1 MLDACIL
8 ESKVWVM
15 AEFLDTII
23 DIYAEDNSDQLANEI
38 KLLEKLQ
45 TLIPCFRNK
54 VRSYFNL
61 NIISNYRIHIL
72 NLLLKLF
79 FIYR

>member
-1 MLDACIL
+1 
-8 ESKVWVM
+8 M

>member
-1 MLDACIL
+1 ML

-54 VRSYFNL
+54 VRF
-61 NIISNYRIHIL
+61 
-72 NLLLKLF
+72 LLQFEYHL
-79 FIYR
+79 

>member
-45 TLIPCFRNK
+45 TLIPCFKNK
-54 VRSYFNL
+54 VRFLFQFKY
-61 NIISNYRIHIL
+61 HI
-72 NLLLKLF
+72 KL
-79 FIYR
+79 